1 MCMCREDGAGKY
13 IGDNFRDV
21 KVINTKGMTGHTL
34 GASIEEAVAAKALQ
48 YQKIP
53 RL

>member
-1 MCMCREDGAGKY
+1 
-13 IGDNFRDV
+13 
-21 KVINTKGMTGHTL
+21 MTGHTL

-53 RL
+53 PVVNFKEPDPDLEGLNLSSGVPTALTM